1 MKNYLIISLLLILS
15 HTQLVAEN
23 IYSQLGISIHT
34 EGKPL
39 AVKVNCKKVT
49 MPKKCKLKKVYKK
62 HISQAFKYL
71 KSQKL
76 SEEVTHYGVG
86 IDYKLS
92 NEVAVSIDIL
102 ADLDILRAS
111 KIIKNK
117 QANIRLAISL

>member
-1 MKNYLIISLLLILS
+1 MLS
-15 HTQLVAEN
+15 PTLVVAEN
-23 IYSQLGISIHT
+23 IYSQLGISIQK

-39 AVKVNCKKVT
+39 QLKVNCNRVNI
-49 MPKKCKLKKVYKK
+49 PEKCKLKKVYKK
-62 HISQAFKYL
+62 NISKVFKYL

-92 NEVAVSIDIL
+92 KEIAVTIDIL
-102 ADLDILRAS
+102 ADLDIIKAS